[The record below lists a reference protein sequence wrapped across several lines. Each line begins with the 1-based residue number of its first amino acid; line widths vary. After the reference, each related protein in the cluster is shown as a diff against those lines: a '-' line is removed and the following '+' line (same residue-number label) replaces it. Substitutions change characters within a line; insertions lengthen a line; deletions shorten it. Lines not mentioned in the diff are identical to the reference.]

1 MDILVVLL
9 IIIGVIVKSKKKKEG
24 VHGEVQSSS
33 KNTNR
38 TGNDRAYQRSVR
50 NTAGAGNAVRPAK
63 NTAKTG
69 NDLQS
74 ASKKKRTDT
83 YQKPA
88 KPQTIEKSILE
99 QAKEHVMAYEAD
111 VLQRKDEM
119 LHEEYK
125 RQSFERDGMD
135 VSHLMEE
142 VNDLIVK
149 GYNGELHFE
158 RDFVAEGMDMLT
170 RIQTDSYIKSGEV

>member
-24 VHGEVQSSS
+24 VHGKVQSSS
-33 KNTNR
+33 QNAKRASNASRPAGNT
-38 TGNDRAYQRSVR
+38 V
-50 NTAGAGNAVRPAK
+50 GAGNAPRTAK
-63 NTAKTG
+63 NTTRTG
-69 NDLQS
+69 NYQQPV
-74 ASKKKRTDT
+74 SKKKRTDT
-83 YQKPA
+83 DQKLA

>member
-9 IIIGVIVKSKKKKEG
+9 IIIWVIVKSKKKKEG
-24 VHGEVQSSS
+24 VHGKE
-33 KNTNR
+33 
-38 TGNDRAYQRSVR
+38 
-50 NTAGAGNAVRPAK
+50 
-63 NTAKTG
+63 
-69 NDLQS
+69 QS
-74 ASKKKRTDT
+74 ASKKKRTDA

-99 QAKEHVMAYEAD
+99 QAKEHVMTYEDD

-125 RQSFERDGMD
+125 RQSFERGGMD

-170 RIQTDSYIKSGEV
+170 RIQTDSYIK